1 MKSEFSPLQYYKM
14 SLKSEFEGERSLIF
28 EKELKRYHNDNFG

>member
-1 MKSEFSPLQYYKM
+1 MKSEFSP
-14 SLKSEFEGERSLIF
+14 LKSEFEGERSLIF